1 MFGYKP
7 AEIRKFLVALAAF
20 FTVVVAVV
28 LEAFTGFYGDG
39 RIETGEWLT
48 LALTAINAVGV
59 FVARN
64 ETVQP
69 APGHVI
75 TD

>member
-39 RIETGEWLT
+39 VIETGEWLT

-64 ETVQP
+64 ETP
-69 APGHVI
+69 TTPLKPIH
-75 TD
+75 